1 MNSPTESLTFWRNWF
16 DGVDAFPDELRLAWY
31 DAVLRFAF
39 LGVEP
44 DRPTADDPLSA
55 IRWNAVQMVRS
66 TITISRRRKEIGAL
80 GGSKRQANA
89 KQTASK
95 RQANGKQTASK
106 RQANANQEQ
115 VQGQE
120 QEQEQ
125 YAISIS
131 ATARGKRQPPT
142 IDQFVDG
149 GKLAGVPE
157 DFARGFYA
165 DLVAAGWQDA
175 DGLYVANWRRYLKS
189 AWREEQKKFP
199 GARGSQPAGGIALD
213 DIPDVR

>member
-1 MNSPTESLTFWRNWF
+1 MSSPADSLTFWRNWYL
-16 DGVDAFPDELRLAWY
+16 AARQLPDDIRLAWY
-31 DAVLRFAF
+31 DAVLDFAF
-39 LGVEP
+39 EGKEP
-44 DRPTADDPLSA
+44 EVPAGYETKIAE
-55 IRWNAVQMVRS
+55 AVAFQAVTMVRA
-66 TITISRRRKEIGAL
+66 TIEISRRRKEIGAL
-80 GGSKRQANA
+80 GGSKRKANA
-89 KQTASK
+89 KQKRSK
-95 RQANGKQTASK
+95 RQANGK
-106 RQANANQEQ
+106 QEQ

-189 AWREEQKKFP
+189 AWRDEQKKFP

>member
-1 MNSPTESLTFWRNWF
+1 MSSPADSLTFWRNWYL
-16 DGVDAFPDELRLAWY
+16 AARQLPDDIRLAWY
-31 DAVLRFAF
+31 DAVLDFAF
-39 LGVEP
+39 EGKEP
-44 DRPTADDPLSA
+44 EVPAGYETKIAE
-55 IRWNAVQMVRS
+55 AVAFQAVTMVRA
-66 TITISRRRKEIGAL
+66 TIEISRRRKEIGAL
-80 GGSKRQANA
+80 GGSKRKANA
-89 KQTASK
+89 KQKRSK
-95 RQANGKQTASK
+95 RQANGK
-106 RQANANQEQ
+106 QEQ

-142 IDQFVDG
+142 VDQFVDG

-189 AWREEQKKFP
+189 AWRDEQKKFP